1 VTSTARTNLDL
12 LRVDF
17 TGSLLRPARLQEVA
31 VRYGRGE
38 AGADELRR
46 VQDEC
51 IREVIEKQEA
61 HGMPVVSDGEFRRAN
76 FQDSFGQ
83 AVSGFDATPST
94 WDPKPFYDGKT
105 PLRRVES
112 GLSGSGPAIINRR
125 PTTERLRL
133 VRNLPLE
140 EYRFARQVASR
151 PVKVTLVGPD
161 RISQRFEWETSR
173 AVYTGLDEFMADVVA
188 IERQMLTELAEAGC
202 SYVQLDEPGY
212 TAYVDGPSLAKM
224 RERGEDP
231 DANLARSI
239 AATNAVLADLPGAT
253 TAVHVCRGNQTG
265 GWHREGSYDAIAERL
280 FGSLNCQRFLLE
292 YDSERAGGFEP
303 LRFVPKGRV
312 VVLGLITTKLPELES
327 VDHLAR
333 RIEEASRYLPI
344 EQLALSPQCGFGHFP
359 EDVQWRKL
367 DRMLETAARVWSD

>member
-1 VTSTARTNLDL
+1 MTTTELPSLDW

-17 TGSLLRPARLQEVA
+17 TGSLLRPARLQAVA
-31 VRYGRGE
+31 VQYARGE
-38 AGADELRR
+38 ASADTLRQ

-51 IREVIEKQEA
+51 IREVIAKQEA
-61 HGMPVVSDGEFRRAN
+61 HQMPVVSDGEFRRAN

-94 WDPKPFYDGKT
+94 WEPKPFYDGQT
-105 PLRRVES
+105 PFRRVES
-112 GLSGSGPAIINRR
+112 GPSGKGPAIVNRR
-125 PTTERLRL
+125 PVTERLRL
-133 VRNLPLE
+133 VRNVPLE
-140 EYRFARQVASR
+140 EYRFSSQVATR

-161 RISQRFEWETSR
+161 RVSQRFEWESSR
-173 AVYTGLDEFMADVVA
+173 AVYPGLDEFVADVVA
-188 IERQMLTELAEAGC
+188 IQRQMLAELARAGC
-202 SYVQLDEPGY
+202 RYVQLDEPGY
-212 TAYVDGPSLAKM
+212 TAYVDEPSLARM
-224 RERGEDP
+224 RARGEDP

-239 AATNAVLADLPGAT
+239 AATNAVLADLGDVT
-253 TAVHVCRGNQTG
+253 TAVHICRGNQTG

-280 FGSLNCQRFLLE
+280 FGSLNCKRFLLE

-303 LRFVPKGRV
+303 LRFVPKDRV

-327 VDHLAR
+327 VDHLLR
-333 RIEEASRYLPI
+333 RIEAASRYLPV

-367 DRMLETAARVWSD
+367 DRMLETAARVWG

>member
-1 VTSTARTNLDL
+1 MAATQTNLDL

-17 TGSLLRPARLQEVA
+17 TGSLLRPDRLQEVA
-31 VRYGRGE
+31 VRYSRGDASE
-38 AGADELRR
+38 DELRR

-51 IREVIEKQEA
+51 IRDVIEKQEA

-83 AVSGFDATPST
+83 AVSGLNAAPST

-105 PLRRVES
+105 PLQRVES
-112 GLSGSGPAIINRR
+112 GPSGPGPAIVNRR
-125 PTTERLRL
+125 PATARLGL
-133 VRNLPLE
+133 VRNVPLE

-161 RISQRFEWETSR
+161 RISQRFEWETSQ
-173 AVYTGLDEFMADVVA
+173 AVYAGLDEYVADVVA
-188 IERQMLTELAEAGC
+188 IERQMLAQLVEAGC
-202 SYVQLDEPGY
+202 PYVQLDEPGY

-224 RERGEDP
+224 RARGEDP

-253 TAVHVCRGNQTG
+253 TAVHICRGNQTG

-327 VDHLAR
+327 VEHLMR
-333 RIEEASRYLPI
+333 RIEEASRYLPV

-367 DRMLETAARVWSD
+367 DRMLETAARVWGN

>member
-1 VTSTARTNLDL
+1 VTTTAPTSLDQ

-38 AGADELRR
+38 ASADELRQA
-46 VQDEC
+46 QDEA
-51 IREVIEKQEA
+51 IRDVIAKQEA

-94 WDPKPFYDGKT
+94 WEPKPFYDGQA

-112 GLSGSGPAIINRR
+112 GLGGPGPAIVNRR

-133 VRNLPLE
+133 VRNVPLD
-140 EYRFARQVASR
+140 EYRFARQVATR

-161 RISQRFEWETSR
+161 RISQRFEWETSQ
-173 AVYTGLDEFMADVVA
+173 AVYAGLDAFMADVVA
-188 IERQMLTELAEAGC
+188 IERQMLAELVQAGC
-202 SYVQLDEPGY
+202 PYVQLDEPGY
-212 TAYVDGPSLAKM
+212 TAYVDAPSLDKM
-224 RERGEDP
+224 RARGEDP

-239 AATNAVLADLPGAT
+239 AATNAVLADLPGVT
-253 TAVHVCRGNQTG
+253 TAVHICRGNQTG

-303 LRFVPKGRV
+303 LRFVPKGRL
-312 VVLGLITTKLPELES
+312 VVLGLITTKLPKLES
-327 VDHLAR
+327 VEHLLR
-333 RIEEASRYLPI
+333 RIEEASRYLPV

-367 DRMLETAARVWSD
+367 DRMLETAARVWG

>member
-1 VTSTARTNLDL
+1 MTSTARTNLDR

-31 VRYGRGE
+31 ARYGRGE
-38 AGADELRR
+38 ASEDELRR
-46 VQDEC
+46 EQDAC
-51 IREVIEKQEA
+51 IREVIAKQEA

-83 AVSGFDATPST
+83 AVSGFDAGPPD
-94 WDPKPFYDGKT
+94 WEPKPLYDGTT
-105 PLRRVES
+105 PFRRVES
-112 GLSGSGPAIINRR
+112 GLGGSGPAIVNRR
-125 PTTERLRL
+125 PVKERLRL
-133 VRNLPLE
+133 VRNVPLE
-140 EYRFARQVASR
+140 EYRFASEVATR

-161 RISQRFEWETSR
+161 RISQRFEWETSQG
-173 AVYTGLDEFMADVVA
+173 VYAGLDAFVDDVAA
-188 IERQMLTELAEAGC
+188 IERQMLRELVEAGC
-202 SYVQLDEPGY
+202 TYVQLDEPGY

-224 RERGEDP
+224 RARGEDP

-239 AATNAVLADLPGAT
+239 AATNALLAGLEGTT
-253 TAVHVCRGNQTG
+253 TAVHICRGNQTG

-280 FGSLNCQRFLLE
+280 FGSLNCKRFLLE
-292 YDSERAGGFEP
+292 YDSDRAGGFEP
-303 LRFVPKGRV
+303 LRFVPKDRV

-327 VDHLAR
+327 VDHLQR
-333 RIEEASRYLPI
+333 RIEEASRYVPI

-367 DRMLETAARVWSD
+367 DRMLETAARVWG

>member
-1 VTSTARTNLDL
+1 VTTTTGTNLDR

-17 TGSLLRPARLQEVA
+17 TGSLLRPERLQAAA
-31 VRYGRGE
+31 VQCARG
-38 AGADELRR
+38 AISPDALRQ

-51 IREVIEKQEA
+51 IREVIARQEA
-61 HGMPVVSDGEFRRAN
+61 HQMPVVSDGEFRRAN

-94 WDPKPFYDGKT
+94 WEPKPLYDGTT
-105 PLRRVES
+105 PFQRVES
-112 GLSGSGPAIINRR
+112 GPSGSGPAIVNRR
-125 PTTERLRL
+125 PVTERLRL
-133 VRNLPLE
+133 VRNIPLE
-140 EYRFARQVASR
+140 EYRFASQVATR

-161 RISQRFEWETSR
+161 RIAQRFEWESSR
-173 AVYTGLDEFMADVVA
+173 AVYAGLDEFMADVVA
-188 IERQMLTELAEAGC
+188 IERQMLAELAQAGC
-202 SYVQLDEPGY
+202 RYVQLDEPGFA
-212 TAYVDGPSLAKM
+212 AYVDGPSLAKM
-224 RERGEDP
+224 RARGEDP

-239 AATNAVLADLPGAT
+239 AACNAVLADLGSTT

-265 GWHREGSYDAIAERL
+265 GWHREGSYDAIAEQL
-280 FGSLNCQRFLLE
+280 FGSLNCRRFLLE

-303 LRFVPKGRV
+303 LRFVPKDRV

-327 VDHLAR
+327 VDHLLR
-333 RIEEASRYLPI
+333 RIEQASQYLPV

-367 DRMLETAARVWSD
+367 DRMLEVAARVWG

>member
-1 VTSTARTNLDL
+1 MTFTAQTNPDR

-17 TGSLLRPARLQEVA
+17 TGSLLRPAHLHDVA

-38 AGADELRR
+38 ASEDELRR

-51 IREVIEKQEA
+51 IREVIGKQEA

-83 AVSGFDATPST
+83 AVTGFDAEPST
-94 WDPKPFYDGKT
+94 WEPKPLYDGKT
-105 PLRRVES
+105 PFRRVES
-112 GLSGSGPAIINRR
+112 GPSGSGPAIVYRR
-125 PTTERLRL
+125 PVTERLRL
-133 VRNLPLE
+133 VRNVPLA
-140 EYRFARQVASR
+140 EYRFASQVATR

-161 RISQRFEWETSR
+161 RISQRFEWETSQ
-173 AVYTGLDEFMADVVA
+173 AVYAGLDEFVADVAA
-188 IERQMLTELAEAGC
+188 IERQMLAELVQAGC
-202 SYVQLDEPGY
+202 PYVQLDEPGY
-212 TAYVDGPSLAKM
+212 TAYVDAPSLARM
-224 RERGEDP
+224 RARGEDT

-239 AATNAVLADLPGAT
+239 AATNAVLADLADTT
-253 TAVHVCRGNQTG
+253 TAVHICRGNQTG

-303 LRFVPKGRV
+303 LRFVPKDRI

-327 VDHLAR
+327 VDYLQR
-333 RIEEASRYLPI
+333 RIDEASRYVPLA
-344 EQLALSPQCGFGHFP
+344 QLALSPQCGFGHFP

-367 DRMLETAARVWSD
+367 DRMLETAARVWR

>member
-1 VTSTARTNLDL
+1 VTTTTGTNLDR

-17 TGSLLRPARLQEVA
+17 TGSLLRPERLQAAA
-31 VRYGRGE
+31 VQCARG
-38 AGADELRR
+38 AISPDALRQ

-51 IREVIEKQEA
+51 IREVIARQEA
-61 HGMPVVSDGEFRRAN
+61 HQMPVVSDGEFRRAN

-94 WDPKPFYDGKT
+94 WEPKPLYDGTT
-105 PLRRVES
+105 PFQRVES
-112 GLSGSGPAIINRR
+112 GPSGSGPAIVNRR
-125 PTTERLRL
+125 PVTERLRL
-133 VRNLPLE
+133 VRNIPLE
-140 EYRFARQVASR
+140 EYRFASQVATR

-161 RISQRFEWETSR
+161 RIAQRFEWESSR
-173 AVYTGLDEFMADVVA
+173 AVYAGLDEFMADVVA
-188 IERQMLTELAEAGC
+188 IERQMLAELAQAGC
-202 SYVQLDEPGY
+202 RYVQLDEPGF

-224 RERGEDP
+224 RARGEDP

-239 AATNAVLADLPGAT
+239 AACNAVLADLGSTT

-265 GWHREGSYDAIAERL
+265 GWHREGSYDAIAEQL
-280 FGSLNCQRFLLE
+280 FGSLNCRRFLLE

-303 LRFVPKGRV
+303 LRFVPKDRV

-327 VDHLAR
+327 VDHLLR
-333 RIEEASRYLPI
+333 RIEQASQYLPV

-367 DRMLETAARVWSD
+367 DRMLEVAARVWG